1 MRKKKDQ
8 QRQGQKIKAQNN
20 QSKSRRTKGKKPKK
34 HKNQKGFLQY
44 LNPKEMETE
53 IIGYGYQYSLKSYLI
68 TLFLSLAVVVAVCRF
83 FQLTP
88 KYMAILIVIFCFSLP
103 VIIVDQ
109 FRFLYEQKRF
119 RQSVDYMEQ
128 MIYSFKR
135 KPKILESL
143 RSIRREFST
152 DFQ

>member
-8 QRQGQKIKAQNN
+8 QRQGQEIKAQNN
-20 QSKSRRTKGKKPKK
+20 QSKSRRTKGEKPKK
-34 HKNQKGFLQY
+34 HKKQKGFLQY

-88 KYMAILIVIFCFSLP
+88 KYILLKEN
-103 VIIVDQ
+103 Q
-109 FRFLYEQKRF
+109 
-119 RQSVDYMEQ
+119 
-128 MIYSFKR
+128 
-135 KPKILESL
+135 
-143 RSIRREFST
+143 RS
-152 DFQ
+152 